1 MFQKSPFFFPSCLRY
16 IEKFVTGLSH
26 GQKGE
31 GGEVCRLQSIVYD
44 QMEETSSKGLTE
56 ATFKEH
62 GIISLA
68 VLKLISC
75 VPKIAD
81 FFPSCLRY

>member
-1 MFQKSPFFFPSCLRY
+1 MFLKSPIFFLRVFDIY
-16 IEKFVTGLSH
+16 IEICNGVEPRS
-26 GQKGE
+26 KG
-31 GGEVCRLQSIVYD
+31 GGVCLLQSIVYD

-56 ATFKEH
+56 ASFKEH

>member
-1 MFQKSPFFFPSCLRY
+1 MCL
-16 IEKFVTGLSH
+16 
-26 GQKGE
+26 
-31 GGEVCRLQSIVYD
+31 LQSIVYD

-75 VPKIAD
+75 VPRRNVNISDLLSIKFAYYII
-81 FFPSCLRY
+81 